1 MKKYII
7 IIFAMMLVLPACND
21 VLDIKPTN
29 MISEQD
35 VKNDPVL
42 LDAYLTNVYNA
53 VRWQSGGR
61 SNNMAVL
68 GVCGGE
74 MNVFAGWQGPYS
86 TAMTIIDENGAPW
99 LLDYW
104 PYDNIRSTNE
114 IIQILENPESNF
126 DDDFAKQKIAEA
138 RFLRA
143 FMYFELVKRYGGVP
157 LITEPQSIDQPIEEL
172 YVKRTPE
179 AEIYD
184 FIGKE
189 MDEISQVLP
198 SSYGA
203 DEFGRASKWAA
214 LALKSRAM
222 LYAASIAR
230 FSTITLPDGVVGIPQ
245 SKEQGYWQAAYDAA
259 IDIIND
265 SPHALYNHNPDP
277 QQNYAEI
284 FVKDGNEE
292 VIFAEVYDLGLLKTH
307 TWNFLYMPDGFRT
320 GWGSNGPIY
329 LEFVEKY
336 EYEDGTSGKLN
347 WDDLNGQVLFDIDSV
362 MGNRDPRFRASVFY
376 PETPWQG
383 SHVYFHSNTVG
394 TIDPESGW
402 PKKAP
407 ARNYKKS
414 GFLLRKKINEAVKLP
429 ISMED
434 ETDWIVFR
442 MGEVYLNAAEA
453 AFYLNMNGESLDL
466 LNEVRKRAGMP
477 DKTEVT
483 EDLIRNERTVE
494 LAFEEHHYWDLRR
507 WRIAEQELNGKG
519 FHGVTWVYNFP
530 EHKYTMKLKSG
541 EYGDIRTFQEK
552 HYYLPLGTD
561 RLADNPN
568 LIENPGYSNT
578 GEQ

>member
-1 MKKYII
+1 MKKLII
-7 IIFAMMLVLPACND
+7 IIFTVILALPACD

-35 VKNDPVL
+35 VKNDPIL
-42 LDAYLTNVYNA
+42 LDAYLTNVYNS

-68 GVCGGE
+68 AVCGGE
-74 MNVFAGWQGPYS
+74 MNVFAGWQGPYR
-86 TAMTIIDENGAPW
+86 TAMTIIDENGAPG

-104 PYDNIRSTNE
+104 PYGNIRSTNE
-114 IIQILENPESNF
+114 IIQILQNSDTGF
-126 DDDFAKQKIAEA
+126 DEEFVQQKSAEA

-143 FMYFELVKRYGGVP
+143 FMYFELVKRYGGIP

-172 YVKRTPE
+172 YVKRAPE
-179 AEIYD
+179 AEVYD
-184 FIGKE
+184 FIANE
-189 MDEISQVLP
+189 MDDISRILP
-198 SSYGA
+198 SSYGT
-203 DEFGRASKWAA
+203 DDFGRATKWAA

-222 LYAASIAR
+222 LYAASIAQ
-230 FSTITLPDGVVGIPQ
+230 FSDITLPEGVVGIPQ
-245 SKEQGYWQAAYDAA
+245 SKAQDYWQAAYDASME
-259 IDIIND
+259 IINE

-277 QQNYAEI
+277 QKNYAEI

-292 VIFAEVYDLGLLKTH
+292 VIFAEVYNLSLLKTH
-307 TWNFLYMPDGFRT
+307 SWNFLYMPDGFRT

-336 EYEDGTSGKLN
+336 EYENGSPGNLN
-347 WDDLNGQVLFDIDSV
+347 WNDLNGNVLFDIDSI
-362 MGNRDPRFRASVFY
+362 MADRDPRFRASIFY

-383 SHVYFHSNTVG
+383 SVVYFHSKTVG
-394 TIDPESGW
+394 TIDSESGW
-402 PKKAP
+402 PSKAP

-414 GFLLRKKINEAVKLP
+414 GFLLRKRINESVKLP

-442 MGEVYLNAAEA
+442 MGEIYLNAAEA
-453 AFYLNMNGESLDL
+453 AFYLNKNGESLDL
-466 LNEVRKRAGMP
+466 LNAIRERAGMP

-483 EDLIRNERTVE
+483 EEIIRNERTVE

-507 WRIAEQELNGKG
+507 WRTAVQELNGKG
-519 FHGVTWVYNFP
+519 FHGVSWVYNFP

-541 EYGDIRTFQEK
+541 EYGDVRTFQEK
-552 HYYLPLGTD
+552 HYYLPLGID

-568 LIENPGYSNT
+568 LVENPGYTNG
-578 GEQ
+578 GE